1 MKKLDKE
8 KRRAKYSVILK
19 NRENQLFF
27 QFLNNNFY
35 TVC

>member
-1 MKKLDKE
+1 MEKLDKE

-19 NRENQLFF
+19 NRENQFFF

-35 TVC
+35 TVY